1 MFKLL
6 AAVSALAMCVTAGA
20 IAQTHAG
27 ANGAAA
33 AGASVDA
40 ATSKQAALPPVD
52 AMTCDQMQAE
62 MAADGQTMRGQL
74 DPQFGVEA
82 QAQYSDAMQKEK
94 QAQLQAVSPQNIIAC
109 MIPFMCPLSQQAQQQ
124 QQQAQNAGAEQQRNQ
139 ARAQVQMNRLNASM
153 NGLDQARLQALSNR
167 FQAQHC
173 QTPH

>member
-6 AAVSALAMCVTAGA
+6 AAVSALAICLTAGA

-33 AGASVDA
+33 GASAD
-40 ATSKQAALPPVD
+40 ATSKQASPPPVD

-62 MAADGQTMRGQL
+62 MAADGQVMRGQL

-82 QAQYSDAMQKEK
+82 QAQYNEAMQKEK
-94 QAQLQAVSPQNIIAC
+94 EAQAQAVSPQNIIAC
-109 MIPFMCPLSQQAQQQ
+109 MIPFMCPVTQQAQQQ

-139 ARAQVQMNRLNASM
+139 ARTQAQMNRLNASM